1 MNAPYD
7 GDHGQAVDGSGH
19 PQGPPPD
26 PGQTPPPQ
34 QPADMYLQDAYDQDP
49 YRAQDL
55 SAQDPV
61 SEALYDRAAHPPPP
75 PGTYPPQQPLYSQ
88 PSQSPYA
95 PDPRVWAPTPA
106 PEPEGPTQYLPYG
119 DDPRTT
125 QFVGV
130 DDLVG
135 QSGDQR
141 HEPDAFAHLFR
152 DQQQGGGHPS
162 YDDQAAVPAPAPPPG
177 PYGGAANPGQYG
189 TTPAPGQY
197 GGHQGP
203 DPYGNAPAHGQ
214 YGDPAPAHGQYGGAA
229 PSHGQYGGHAPAQG
243 QYGNAPAPGQHAAPA
258 PGQYAVAPTPE
269 AAEAPLQEPEPAP
282 AAAAPKKGGRAG
294 GLLKSSAVMAAGTM
308 VSRLTGFIRSAMIVS
323 ALGLAL
329 LGESFQIA
337 YQLPTMIYILT
348 VGGGLNSVFVPQL
361 VRAMKDDDDG
371 GEAYANR
378 LLTLVMVALGVLTAL
393 GMLAAPLL
401 VRALSNPVASYP
413 AANETAITFTRYFLP
428 SIFFMGVHVVMGQ
441 VLNARGRFGAMMWTP
456 VLNNIVIIVTLGM
469 FLWVYGTAADSGM
482 TVATIPEEGKQLLGI
497 GILLG
502 LVVQSLA
509 MIPYLR
515 ETGFRLRLRFDWRGH
530 GLGKAAML
538 AKWTILF
545 VLANQAGALVV
556 IQLATASVTDTDL
569 AGTGYSAY
577 ANAQLIWGL
586 PQAIITVSL
595 MAALLPRIS
604 RSASEEDGGAVRDDI
619 SQGLRTTA
627 VAIVPVSFGFVALG
641 IPMCTLIFGSSG
653 TGAATNMGYML
664 MAFGLGLIPYS
675 VQYVVLRAFYAY
687 EDTRTPFYNT
697 VIVAVVN
704 AAASGLCYL
713 LLPSRWAVV
722 GMAASYGL
730 AYVIGVGIAW
740 RRLRKRLGGDLDGA
754 RVLRTYARLCIA
766 SVPAALLSGAACYAI
781 SRALGQGVVGSFAA
795 LLAGG
800 VLLFGVFFVAAR
812 RMRIEEVNSL
822 VGMVRGRLG
831 R

>member
-7 GDHGQAVDGSGH
+7 GDRGQAVDGSGH
-19 PQGPPPD
+19 PEGPVPD
-26 PGQTPPPQ
+26 HGRTPPQP
-34 QPADMYLQDAYDQDP
+34 PADMYLQDAYDQDP

-75 PGTYPPQQPLYSQ
+75 PGTYPPQQPLYG
-88 PSQSPYA
+88 PPPQSPYA
-95 PDPRVWAPTPA
+95 PDPRVWAQTPA

-130 DDLVG
+130 DDLVTQAG
-135 QSGDQR
+135 EQR

-162 YDDQAAVPAPAPPPG
+162 YDDQAPFPSPAPAPGQYGAAPGPDQYRGTQGPG
-177 PYGGAANPGQYG
+177 PYAN
-189 TTPAPGQY
+189 TPAPGQY
-197 GGHQGP
+197 GGT
-203 DPYGNAPAHGQ
+203 
-214 YGDPAPAHGQYGGAA
+214 
-229 PSHGQYGGHAPAQG
+229 
-243 QYGNAPAPGQHAAPA
+243 APAPGPYAAPA
-258 PGQYAVAPTPE
+258 AGQYAAAPTAE
-269 AAEAPLQEPEPAP
+269 AAEAPVQGAEPA
-282 AAAAPKKGGRAG
+282 ATSAAAPKKGGRAG

-308 VSRLTGFIRSAMIVS
+308 VSRLTGFIRSALIVS
-323 ALGLAL
+323 ALGVGL
-329 LGESFQIA
+329 LGDTFQVA

-361 VRAMKDDDDG
+361 VRAMKDDEDG
-371 GEAYANR
+371 GEAFANR
-378 LLTLVMVALGVLTAL
+378 LLTLVMVALGALTAITVF
-393 GMLAAPLL
+393 AAPLL
-401 VRALSNPVASYP
+401 IRVLSNPVASNP
-413 AANETAITFTRYFLP
+413 AANEVGITFVRYFLP
-428 SIFFMGVHVVMGQ
+428 SIFFMGLHVVMGQ
-441 VLNARGRFGAMMWTP
+441 ILNARGRFGAMMWTP

-469 FLWVYGTAADSGM
+469 FIWVYGTAETSGM
-482 TVATIPEEGKQLLGI
+482 KVTSIPPEGQRLLGV
-497 GILLG
+497 GVLLG

-530 GLGKAAML
+530 GLGKAVTL
-538 AKWTILF
+538 AKWTVLF
-545 VLANQAGALVV
+545 VLANQAGAMIV
-556 IQLATASVTDTDL
+556 IQLSTAAGAASPVD
-569 AGTGYSAY
+569 GTGFAAY

-604 RSASEEDGGAVRDDI
+604 RSASEDDGGAVRDDI

-627 VAIVPVSFGFVALG
+627 VAIVPVSFGFVSLG
-641 IPMCTLIFGSSG
+641 IPMCTLMFGSSG
-653 TGAATNMGYML
+653 TSEATNMGYML

-697 VIVAVVN
+697 VIVAAFN
-704 AAASGLCYL
+704 AAASALCYL
-713 LLPSRWAVV
+713 LLPARWAVV
-722 GMAASYGL
+722 GMAAAYGL
-730 AYVIGVGIAW
+730 AYAIGVGVAW

-766 SVPAALLSGAACYAI
+766 SVPAALLSGAACYGI
-781 SRALGQGVVGSFAA
+781 GQALGQGVVGSLAA
-795 LLAGG
+795 LLAGAA
-800 VLLFGVFFVAAR
+800 VLFGVFFVAAR

>member
-1 MNAPYD
+1 M
-7 GDHGQAVDGSGH
+7 
-19 PQGPPPD
+19 
-26 PGQTPPPQ
+26 PPQ
-34 QPADMYLQDAYDQDP
+34 HPADMYLQDAYDQDP

-55 SAQDPV
+55 TAQDPV
-61 SEALYDRAAHPPPP
+61 AEALYDRAAHPPPP
-75 PGTYPPQQPLYSQ
+75 PDAYQPQQPQQPLYGPPQ
-88 PSQSPYA
+88 QSPYA
-95 PDPRVWAPTPA
+95 PDPHVWAQTPA

-130 DDLVG
+130 DDLVTH
-135 QSGDQR
+135 SGEEQ
-141 HEPDAFAHLFR
+141 HQPDAFAHLFR
-152 DQQQGGGHPS
+152 DQQQSGSRGPADPPAVPSPAQAPGG
-162 YDDQAAVPAPAPPPG
+162 QAAAPQYQTPQYQAPMTPSPAADQTMNLT
-177 PYGGAANPGQYG
+177 A
-189 TTPAPGQY
+189 TPAA
-197 GGHQGP
+197 
-203 DPYGNAPAHGQ
+203 D
-214 YGDPAPAHGQYGGAA
+214 
-229 PSHGQYGGHAPAQG
+229 
-243 QYGNAPAPGQHAAPA
+243 
-258 PGQYAVAPTPE
+258 
-269 AAEAPLQEPEPAP
+269 PAP
-282 AAAAPKKGGRAG
+282 AAAPAAKKGGRAS

-308 VSRLTGFIRSAMIVS
+308 VSRLTGFVRSALIVS
-323 ALGLAL
+323 ALGVGL
-329 LGESFQIA
+329 LGDTFQVA

-361 VRAMKDDDDG
+361 VRAMKEDEDG

-378 LLTLVMVALGVLTAL
+378 LLTLVMVALGVLTVAAIA
-393 GMLAAPLL
+393 AAPLL
-401 VRALSNPVASYP
+401 IRLLSDSVASDP
-413 AANETAITFTRYFLP
+413 AANEVGITFVRYFLP

-441 VLNARGRFGAMMWTP
+441 ILNARGKFGAMMWTP

-469 FLWVYGTAADSGM
+469 FIWVYGTAADSGM
-482 TVATIPEEGKQLLGI
+482 KVTTIPPEGERLLGI
-497 GILLG
+497 GVLLG
-502 LVVQSLA
+502 LVVQALA

-515 ETGFRLRLRFDWRGH
+515 ETGFRLRLRFDWKGH
-530 GLGKAAML
+530 GLGKAATL
-538 AKWTILF
+538 AKWTVLF

-556 IQLATASVTDTDL
+556 TQLSTSAGKDSPVD
-569 AGTGYSAY
+569 GTGFAAY

-604 RSASEEDGGAVRDDI
+604 RSAAEGDGGAVRDDI

-627 VAIVPVSFGFVALG
+627 VAIVPIAFGFLALG

-653 TGAATNMGYML
+653 TSEATNMGFML

-697 VIVAVVN
+697 VIVAAVN
-704 AAASGLCYL
+704 ASASAVCYFV
-713 LLPSRWAVV
+713 LPARWAVV

-730 AYVIGVGIAW
+730 AYAIGVGVAW
-740 RRLRKRLGGDLDGA
+740 NRLRKRLGGDLDGSH
-754 RVLRTYARLCIA
+754 VLRTYARLCIA
-766 SVPAALLSGAACYAI
+766 SVPAALVSGVACYGI
-781 SRALGQGVVGSFAA
+781 GHSLGQGVVGSFAA

-800 VLLFGVFFVAAR
+800 ALLLGIFFVAAR
-812 RMRIEEVNSL
+812 RMRIEELNSL

>member
-7 GDHGQAVDGSGH
+7 GDRGQTVDGSGN
-19 PQGPPPD
+19 PEGPPPD
-26 PGQTPPPQ
+26 PGQAPPQ
-34 QPADMYLQDAYDQDP
+34 PPADMYLQDAYDQDP

-95 PDPRVWAPTPA
+95 PDPRVWAQTPA

-125 QFVGV
+125 QYVGV
-130 DDLVG
+130 DDLVTQAG
-135 QSGDQR
+135 EQR

-162 YDDQAAVPAPAPPPG
+162 YDDHASVPAPAPAPG
-177 PYGGAANPGQYG
+177 QYDGTPGPGQYG
-189 TTPAPGQY
+189 A
-197 GGHQGP
+197 HQGP
-203 DPYGNAPAHGQ
+203 DPYGNAPAYGQ
-214 YGDPAPAHGQYGGAA
+214 YGSPV
-229 PSHGQYGGHAPAQG
+229 
-243 QYGNAPAPGQHAAPA
+243 PAPGQQQHAAPA

-269 AAEAPLQEPEPAP
+269 AAEAPLQEPEPAAAP
-282 AAAAPKKGGRAG
+282 AAAPKKGGRAG

-308 VSRLTGFIRSAMIVS
+308 VSRLTGFIRSALIVS
-323 ALGLAL
+323 ALGVGL
-329 LGESFQIA
+329 LGDTFQVA

-361 VRAMKDDDDG
+361 VRAMKEDDDG
-371 GEAYANR
+371 GEAFANR
-378 LLTLVMVALGVLTAL
+378 LLTLVMVALGALTVITVF
-393 GMLAAPLL
+393 AAPLL
-401 VRALSNPVASYP
+401 IRLLSNPVASDP
-413 AANETAITFTRYFLP
+413 AANEVGITFVRYFLP
-428 SIFFMGVHVVMGQ
+428 SIFFMGLHVVMGQ
-441 VLNARGRFGAMMWTP
+441 ILNARGRFGAMMWTP
-456 VLNNIVIIVTLGM
+456 VLNNIVIIVTLGT
-469 FLWVYGTAADSGM
+469 FIWVYGTAENSGM
-482 TVATIPEEGKQLLGI
+482 KVTSIPPEGERLLGI
-497 GILLG
+497 GVLLG
-502 LVVQSLA
+502 LIVQALA

-515 ETGFRLRLRFDWRGH
+515 ETGFRIRPRFDWKGH
-530 GLGKAAML
+530 GLGKAITL
-538 AKWTILF
+538 AKWTVLF
-545 VLANQAGALVV
+545 VLANQAGAMIV
-556 IQLATASVTDTDL
+556 IQLSTAAGKASPVD
-569 AGTGYSAY
+569 GTGFAAY

-604 RSASEEDGGAVRDDI
+604 RSASENDSGAVRDDI

-641 IPMCTLIFGSSG
+641 IPMCTLMFGSSG
-653 TGAATNMGYML
+653 TSEATNMGFML

-697 VIVAVVN
+697 VIVAVFN
-704 AAASGLCYL
+704 AAASALCFF
-713 LLPSRWAVV
+713 LLPARWAVV

-781 SRALGQGVVGSFAA
+781 SRALGQGVLGSFAA

-800 VLLFGVFFVAAR
+800 LLLFGVFFVAAR

>member
-7 GDHGQAVDGSGH
+7 GDRGQAAGSSGH
-19 PQGPPPD
+19 PEGPPPEH
-26 PGQTPPPQ
+26 GQVPPQ
-34 QPADMYLQDAYDQDP
+34 PPADMYLQDAYAQDP
-49 YRAQDL
+49 YRAQDI

-61 SEALYDRAAHPPPP
+61 AEALYDRAAHPPPP
-75 PGTYPPQQPLYSQ
+75 PGTYQPQQPLYAQ
-88 PSQSPYA
+88 PPQSPYA
-95 PDPRVWAPTPA
+95 PDPHVWAQTPA
-106 PEPEGPTQYLPYG
+106 PEPDGATQYLPYG
-119 DDPRTT
+119 DDARTT
-125 QFVGV
+125 QYVGV
-130 DDLVG
+130 DDLVTH
-135 QSGDQR
+135 SAEER

-152 DQQQGGGHPS
+152 DQQQGGGQQP
-162 YDDQAAVPAPAPPPG
+162 YQPPAVPAPS
-177 PYGGAANPGQYG
+177 
-189 TTPAPGQY
+189 PAPGPVP
-197 GGHQGP
+197 GAEPPMPPSADRTMNLGT
-203 DPYGNAPAHGQ
+203 APVPP
-214 YGDPAPAHGQYGGAA
+214 PA
-229 PSHGQYGGHAPAQG
+229 S
-243 QYGNAPAPGQHAAPA
+243 
-258 PGQYAVAPTPE
+258 
-269 AAEAPLQEPEPAP
+269 PAP
-282 AAAAPKKGGRAG
+282 AAAKKGGKAG

-308 VSRLTGFIRSAMIVS
+308 VSRLTGFVRSAMIVS
-323 ALGLAL
+323 ALGLGL
-329 LGESFQIA
+329 LGDSFQVA

-361 VRAMKDDDDG
+361 VRAMKDDEDG

-378 LLTLVMVALGVLTAL
+378 LLTLVMVALAALTAL
-393 GMLAAPLL
+393 AMFAAPLL
-401 VRALSNPVASYP
+401 VRALSAKVANDP
-413 AANETAITFTRYFLP
+413 AANEVAVTFTRYFLP

-441 VLNARGRFGAMMWTP
+441 ILNARGRFGAMMWTP

-469 FLWVYGTAADSGM
+469 FLWVYGTSERSGM
-482 TVATIPEEGKQLLGI
+482 EVTNIPPEGQRLLGV
-497 GILLG
+497 GVLLG

-515 ETGFRLRLRFDWRGH
+515 ETGFRLRLRFDWKGH

-556 IQLATASVTDTDL
+556 TQLSTAAGFNSGVE
-569 AGTGYSAY
+569 GTGFAAY

-604 RSASEEDGGAVRDDI
+604 RSAAEDDSGAVRDDI

-627 VAIVPVSFGFVALG
+627 VAIVPIAFGFLSLG

-653 TGAATNMGYML
+653 ADQATNMGYML
-664 MAFGLGLIPYS
+664 MAFGLGLIPFS

-697 VIVAVVN
+697 VIVAAVN
-704 AAASGLCYL
+704 AAASAVCYFVI
-713 LLPSRWAVV
+713 PARWAVV

-730 AYVIGVGIAW
+730 AYAVGVGVAW
-740 RRLRKRLGGDLDGA
+740 SRLRKKLGGDLDGA
-754 RVLRTYARLCIA
+754 RVMRTYARLCIA
-766 SVPAALLSGAACYAI
+766 SVPAAILSGAACYGIAHV
-781 SRALGQGVVGSFAA
+781 LGQGVIGSFVA
-795 LLAGG
+795 LIAGG
-800 VLLFGVFFVAAR
+800 AVLLGIFFVAAR
-812 RMRIEEVNSL
+812 KMRIEELNSL